1 MTPKEL
7 VSDQQ
12 WIERCVGRL
21 IELDP
26 SLEREFALPV
36 AEDMCIRQRWRDMG
50 PEAAAQAVFNIG
62 CDRPG
67 QRSLSDEADAVPSQL

>member
-1 MTPKEL
+1 MTLKEL
-7 VSDQQ
+7 FPDPQ

-36 AEDMCIRQRWRDMG
+36 AEDMCSRQRWRDMG
-50 PEAAAQAVFNIG
+50 PEAAAQAVFDIG
-62 CDRPG
+62 RDRP
-67 QRSLSDEADAVPSQL
+67 RQL